1 MKFYEVPTMNISEFA
16 VENVVTESAAEK
28 AAAIMGND
36 ASVKYVTMAEWNAIA
51 E

>member
-16 VENVVTESAAEK
+16 VENVVTESAAQK
-28 AAAIMGND
+28 AAAIVGTD
-36 ASVKYVTMAEWNAIA
+36 YVKYMTIEDWNAIA

>member
-28 AAAIMGND
+28 AAQ
-36 ASVKYVTMAEWNAIA
+36 AIA
-51 E
+51 GANGVAYVKLEDWNEIAD